1 MERIERRI
9 EALEEK
15 VEYLG
20 DQAGADIMAR
30 PVEEERPAPKAK
42 KARFRVSHR

>member
-1 MERIERRI
+1 MERIERRL

-30 PVEEERPAPKAK
+30 PVEETPLEPRPKR
-42 KARFRVSHR
+42 ARMRVSHR